1 MNGTPIPRAKIN
13 NSRAPKK
20 RVLPWEMVIK
30 MVPKIGPIQGADKG
44 PRTTPVRNGPQ
55 IPERLDHDWS
65 RFWTEL
71 DRLNSKAPKREIPKI
86 KNKVLMAT
94 MKLTELK
101 IDPNMLPESAA
112 MMPSI
117 E

>member
-1 MNGTPIPRAKIN
+1 
-13 NSRAPKK
+13 
-20 RVLPWEMVIK
+20 

-44 PRTTPVRNGPQ
+44 PRATPVKKGPQ

-94 MKLTELK
+94 MKLTELR